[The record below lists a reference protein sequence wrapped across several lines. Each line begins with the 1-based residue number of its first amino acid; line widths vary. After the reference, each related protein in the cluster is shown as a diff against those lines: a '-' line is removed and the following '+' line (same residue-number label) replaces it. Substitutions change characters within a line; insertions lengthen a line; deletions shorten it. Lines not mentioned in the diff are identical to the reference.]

1 MNERMTRL
9 RAGIF
14 AVLAL
19 ALLLVMMFFFGL
31 SEIFVK
37 KASAVTYFAESIQGL
52 SVGSEVKYRGVR
64 IGTVKDISIRASDK
78 LIRVDMDIELKSF
91 NGMCESGSAD
101 ERRLQFRKFIKS
113 EIAQGMRCRLEFL
126 GITGMKYV
134 SFDYFAKPG
143 EAPESPVQ
151 LSGRD
156 GVYIPS
162 VSSTFKDILVALTSA
177 LDRLSKVQ
185 FENLY
190 TQVESV
196 LRELNSTIAD
206 PAVRQSLENIN
217 RATANIEA
225 SSASVKRV
233 LEEKRMENIYQ
244 LLTKNLSNFE
254 TLTANLNSVTIG
266 MKLPE
271 RSADFRAVMAN
282 IVELHQELS
291 AAIARFN
298 DTIEVMK
305 RVFEQINNDPG
316 FIFGGSR
323 ER

>member
-1 MNERMTRL
+1 MSERIIRL

-14 AVLAL
+14 AALAL

-37 KASAVTYFAESIQGL
+37 KASAVTYFSESIQGL

-64 IGTVKDISIRASDK
+64 IGMVKDISILASDK
-78 LIRVDMDIELKSF
+78 LIRVDMDIELECF
-91 NGMCESGSAD
+91 DGMCKNGSAD
-101 ERRLQFRKFIKS
+101 ERKLQFRKFIKR

-134 SFDYFAKPG
+134 SLDYFAKPG
-143 EAPESPVQ
+143 EVPDSPVTV
-151 LSGRD
+151 SGRD
-156 GVYIPS
+156 GIYIPA

-177 LDRLSKVQ
+177 LDRLSKVR

-190 TQVESV
+190 AQVESV
-196 LRELNSTIAD
+196 LRELNSTLSD
-206 PAVRQSLENIN
+206 PAVRQSLENVN
-217 RATANIEA
+217 RATANIES
-225 SSASVKRV
+225 SSASLKRV
-233 LEEKRMENIYQ
+233 LDEKRMENIYQ
-244 LLTKNLSNFE
+244 LMNKNLNNFE
-254 TLTANLNSVTIG
+254 TLTANLNRTALE

-271 RSADFRAVMAN
+271 SSADFRTALTNV
-282 IVELHQELS
+282 VELRQELS
-291 AAIARFN
+291 AVIARFN
-298 DTIEVMK
+298 DAIEMMK
-305 RVFEQINNDPG
+305 RVLEQINNDPG